1 VDFIAYLTVVGKTI
15 GFYALALVLFRLM
28 GKRTLGDMEPLD
40 FVIVLV
46 IAEIVGAPLA
56 DRELPVV
63 PAIIAVTTLAML
75 QLLLSYATVHSSAM
89 EKALEGKPAVVV
101 KEGRVLED
109 SLRKA
114 KVSSEE
120 LAGRLR
126 ERGFVDAS
134 DVEIATL
141 EADGMLS
148 AIPKREAAPVTPR
161 FLGLDSSTML
171 LVKGKPDRQGLEK
184 AGMTVTDLRRVLRG
198 RRIEFKD
205 ADEVFVDPGGDLR
218 VTLNL
223 SRSIRKR
230 EAARRR
236 KPKRPR
242 RVEGKRR
249 SDSGT

>member
-1 VDFIAYLTVVGKTI
+1 MDAIAYLTVVGKTI

-56 DRELPVV
+56 DRELPVI
-63 PAIIAVTTLAML
+63 PAIIAVTTLAVL
-75 QLLLSYATVHSSAM
+75 QLVLSYATVHSSKA
-89 EKALEGKPAVVV
+89 EKLLEGKPVVV
-101 KEGRVLED
+101 VRQGRVLHK

-114 KVSSEE
+114 KVSPEE

-126 ERGFVDAS
+126 ERGFADAS
-134 DVEIATL
+134 DVEMATL

-161 FLGLDSSTML
+161 FLGRETSTML
-171 LVKGKPDRQGLEK
+171 LVRGKPDRQGLDE
-184 AGMTVTDLRRVLRG
+184 AGVTVTELRRALGGAGLGFRDV
-198 RRIEFKD
+198 
-205 ADEVFVDPGGDLR
+205 DEVFIDPARNLR

-223 SRSIRKR
+223 SRSLRKR
-230 EAARRR
+230 EASRR
-236 KPKRPR
+236 PQTR
-242 RVEGKRR
+242 RNRR
-249 SDSGT
+249 LKAKHERETEE